1 MRNGPITIN
10 TFTLGSG
17 KRMRT
22 WLATF
27 SFLLMAQSNGCR
39 PSAPTSRPESARQS
53 AAASTSQT
61 NLATAERRLDK
72 LQDQRGKEL
81 ATPTSKPESSRQSAA
96 ASTSQANL
104 ATAESWL
111 GALRDHRGHELLR
124 LTSLPFE
131 VEGIDVGN
139 GLERTQCLKYGNED
153 RERKLKLSAQDRPS
167 LVSVLEC
174 IKLALYIDG
183 YLPTYPSGKWPL
195 TLPNGKGRVG
205 ALRCVRPEEVDKRLG
220 RYHEKIKG
228 LSGGCE
234 LVELHLDDN
243 NGLSSFALIQIK
255 QTTGTLQ
262 VSSFLVDHAFEH

>member
-1 MRNGPITIN
+1 
-10 TFTLGSG
+10 
-17 KRMRT
+17 
-22 WLATF
+22 
-27 SFLLMAQSNGCR
+27 MAQSNGCR

-61 NLATAERRLDK
+61 NLATTERRLDK

-81 ATPTSKPESSRQSAA
+81 PTPTSKPESSRQSAA
-96 ASTSQANL
+96 ADTSHANL
-104 ATAESWL
+104 ATAERWL
-111 GALRDHRGHELLR
+111 AALRDHRGPEQLR

-131 VEGIDVGN
+131 VDGISVGN
-139 GLERTQCLKYGNED
+139 GVGRKQCLKHGEED
-153 RERKLKLSAQDRPS
+153 SALWLRLIAQDRPS

-174 IKLALYIDG
+174 ITLDPAING

-228 LSGGCE
+228 LSGECE
-234 LVELHLDDN
+234 LVEVHLDDN

-262 VSSFLVDHAFEH
+262 VSSFLVHQAFEH